1 MKELFVPYDIALGL
15 KEIDFDVPCIA
26 YYRIDEINRTGD
38 IRLNYSPRGKDIDAE
53 TLRYCDEY
61 KRHLKARHVCGYIYF
76 MRRHRFV
83 AVAPTWDQVFEW
95 FRNKFDWEF
104 CINRRPKGVIEASK
118 HSLKP
123 YSWYISND
131 QSNPSIPS
139 DCFGQ
144 TDTYKEAQI
153 ACLQRMIEQVKSII
167 NH

>member
-15 KEIDFDVPCIA
+15 KEIEFDLACIA
-26 YYRIDEINRTGD
+26 YYRIDEVERTGD
-38 IRLNYSPRGKDIDAE
+38 IMLNYSPRGKDIDSE

-61 KRHLKARHVCGYIYF
+61 KKHLKARHACSCVGF
-76 MRRHRFV
+76 MYKHRFV

-104 CINRRPKGVIEASK
+104 CINRRAKSIIKASNYTF
-118 HSLKP
+118 KP

-131 QSNPSIPS
+131 HLNPAIPSS

-144 TDTYKEAQI
+144 TDTYKEAQT
-153 ACLQRMIEQVKSII
+153 ACLQKMIEIVKSKNI
-167 NH
+167 